1 MYSNNYLL
9 LLGEFFAVLHNWV
22 EVIVPLLEIL
32 LVDIVFRY
40 SMEAVAKVAFLIH
53 FPCNVIMQE
62 DAFICFSGPIEIAG
76 DVSW

>member
-1 MYSNNYLL
+1 MPSNNYLL

-53 FPCNVIMQE
+53 FPCNVIMQRGCIYLFFW
-62 DAFICFSGPIEIAG
+62 AN
-76 DVSW
+76 